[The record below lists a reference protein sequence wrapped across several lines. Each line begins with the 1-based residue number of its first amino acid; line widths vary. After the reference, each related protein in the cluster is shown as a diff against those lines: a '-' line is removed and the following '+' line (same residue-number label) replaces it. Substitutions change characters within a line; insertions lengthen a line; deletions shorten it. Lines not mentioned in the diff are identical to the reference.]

1 MKKKN
6 ILNLIKYYSE
16 KNDVAFREEA
26 YNIARKFDEM
36 GDFQLSQYIM
46 SLLSSTNTF
55 VPQLSDEGDT
65 YFRKVELNADPL
77 PLPEVIKEDIIGI
90 INAIT
95 HNVGVNKYLF
105 EGAPGTGK
113 TETVKQL
120 ARILERQLFMVEFES
135 VLDSKLGQTSKN
147 IVSLFDEIRSIK
159 GPSNV
164 ILLFDELDSI
174 VMDRINSNDLREMGR
189 VTSTFLKEMDKLS
202 EDVIMIA
209 TTNIYGSFDKA
220 LSRRFDAIIN
230 FNRYSKMDLIEVAE
244 SILNTQL
251 KRFKSA
257 GRNMRLFKKIINLY
271 EEVPYPGDLHNLI
284 KSSLAFSN
292 PNNQFDYLRKIMN
305 AINPKLDIKHLQER
319 GFTLREIEVITGISK
334 SKVSRELRE

>member
-16 KNDVAFREEA
+16 NNDVAFREEA

-55 VPQLSDEGDT
+55 VPQLSDDET

-77 PLPEVIKEDIIGI
+77 PLPEVIKEDVIGI

-159 GPSNV
+159 RPSNI

-189 VTSTFLKEMDKLS
+189 VTSAFLKEMDKLS
-202 EDVIMIA
+202 DDVIMIA

-230 FNRYSKMDLIEVAE
+230 FNRYSKTDLIEVAE

-251 KRFKSA
+251 KKFKSA

-292 PNNQFDYLRKIMN
+292 PNNQFDYLRKILN
-305 AINPKLDIKHLQER
+305 SINHKLDIKHLQDR
-319 GFTLREIEVITGISK
+319 GFTVREIEVLTGISK